1 LLFTPFAYNSLLR
14 WHQPAHWIGD
24 HQFKEGI
31 MLTPKI
37 YRKFDLIVLLSIGFL
52 FLVNNAIFAGIVQS
66 SKVYGVAIDGYDPVA
81 YFTENRPVKGSS
93 EFSYTWNEARWYFSK
108 PEHRELF
115 AANPEKFT
123 PKRAGF

>member
-1 LLFTPFAYNSLLR
+1 
-14 WHQPAHWIGD
+14 
-24 HQFKEGI
+24 
-31 MLTPKI
+31 MLTLKI
-37 YRKFDLIVLLSIGFL
+37 NGKLFIAVLFSVGCL
-52 FLVNNAIFAGIVQS
+52 FLVNTAIFAENIQS

-93 EFSYTWNEARWYFSK
+93 EFSYTWNEARWHFSK

-115 AANPEKFT
+115 SANPEKYT